1 MKRHHEFSSMI
12 ARMIRINGLKGLD
25 RCYSVY
31 LAVITV
37 HNSAPKANLDQ
48 NSYVRAMLDV
58 LNENIFVSF
67 INEFPFTQENFT
79 PLRLDEFKHTVFD
92 PSKKKLH
99 RKFPMRY
106 NRVRILKMR
115 EMAIERDKK
124 EREENALYMAAN
136 ELSSSAN
143 TKVEK
148 DELPKKSEKPKKENK
163 PSNDDGVSRPLFFF
177 YLKAA

>member
-79 PLRLDEFKHTVFD
+79 PL
-92 PSKKKLH
+92 
-99 RKFPMRY
+99 
-106 NRVRILKMR
+106 
-115 EMAIERDKK
+115 
-124 EREENALYMAAN
+124 NALQ
-136 ELSSSAN
+136 SSPYP
-143 TKVEK
+143 K
-148 DELPKKSEKPKKENK
+148 D
-163 PSNDDGVSRPLFFF
+163 
-177 YLKAA
+177 A